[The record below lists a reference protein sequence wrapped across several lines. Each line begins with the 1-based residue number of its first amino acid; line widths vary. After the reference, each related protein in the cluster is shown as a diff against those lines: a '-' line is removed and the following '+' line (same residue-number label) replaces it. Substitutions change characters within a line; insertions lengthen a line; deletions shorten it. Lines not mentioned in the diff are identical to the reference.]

1 MKIQAWLD
9 RYIYNVSWIGIEK
22 PDEAFWLHMVFIKSI
37 LFLIII
43 QAIVIMQW
51 PLPSQLSPEA
61 RYILTTSN
69 GVPLVPV
76 PYTEPVADGKALAF
90 GSKVITRSM
99 TFDKS
104 NYRNRIFNTSHRY
117 YNMDW
122 DSVDGSEGG
131 QFNSV
136 KLAGVNRLERK
147 RVYPGQELML
157 LVYKSGLLKSAIENN
172 SAYRTEVGKGRI
184 IQEGS
189 FDVGGYEQYQYLIE
203 YPATILR
210 YENHMPP
217 AKKLKVSFVIKV
229 VRVGPSTSNDLLM
242 IERIQMTVGNKHV

>member
-1 MKIQAWLD
+1 VKFQAWFD
-9 RYIYNVSWIGIEK
+9 RYIYNISWIGIEK
-22 PDEAFWLHMVFIKSI
+22 PDQAFWLHLVFIKSL
-37 LFLIII
+37 LFLILV
-43 QAIVIMQW
+43 QAIAIMQW
-51 PLPSQLSPEA
+51 PSNTQLSPKA

-76 PYTEPVADGKALAF
+76 PLKLPVAEGKALAF

-117 YNMDW
+117 YKMDW
-122 DSVDGSEGG
+122 DSVDGSVGG

-136 KLAGVNRLERK
+136 SLAGVNRLESK

-157 LVYKSGLLKSAIENN
+157 LIYKSGLLKSAIAEN
-172 SAYRTEVGKGRI
+172 SAYRAEVGEGRI